1 MLEREEYDRF
11 RVAPVDPAAL
21 RARDVERLLT
31 QVAGGSGGRLTVEK
45 FAESVE
51 GRPIY
56 LARIG
61 GGSKRVLLWSQMHGD
76 EPTHTAVLLDLANYL
91 LQTPAKPPLG
101 RELGAERQ
109 AAEVLANC
117 TLYFIPMLNPDGAE
131 AVKRFNAQGIDINRD
146 ARRLS
151 TPEGRAL
158 RKAVETVKPEF
169 AFNLHN
175 QHARTSVGRPPKP
188 AAVSVLA
195 PAPDPSDKETPGM
208 HRAKQLCACFVE
220 AVRSVVPDMISRYDD
235 THEPRAFGDTIQ
247 ATGAAT
253 MLVEAGGWP
262 DADIEPLT
270 RVHFHGMLT
279 TLHAIATDK
288 YLDADVKV
296 YESLPQ
302 SNSSRQL
309 DCLIS
314 NAQVL
319 SVISPNAFTAD
330 LGIEQTQTE
339 RLGGELKSD
348 GRIVEVGDLSVLS
361 AKSTIDATG
370 WLILPGQLAFN
381 EDWSPDST
389 LSPKQLDSLLAKGVT
404 TLIGGVDL
412 TNRDAIDSIGA
423 TRELPMNWGFVGRI
437 DKAVSLPRADLV
449 ERVASAASRGL
460 LAIVADR
467 ANEELWQQLD
477 RIGLPL
483 VQLSQFI
490 TGSSASGSYRNL
502 SEHTARL
509 YKFLNLPGARGRIG
523 RDACADLAMFKLGG
537 NVEETDTVDWKRL
550 ARTIVAGESVW
561 ENGQR
566 AGGSPG
572 IFLRRS

>member
-1 MLEREEYDRF
+1 L
-11 RVAPVDPAAL
+11 DPATL
-21 RARDVERLLT
+21 RAPDVERLLK

-45 FAESVE
+45 FAESIE

-61 GGSKRVLLWSQMHGD
+61 GGPKRVLLWSQMHGD

-91 LQTPAKPPLG
+91 LQLPTKPPLG
-101 RELGAERQ
+101 RELGADRQ
-109 AAEVLANC
+109 AAEILANC
-117 TLYFIPMLNPDGAE
+117 TLYCIPMLNPDGAE
-131 AVKRFNAQGIDINRD
+131 AVRRFNAQGIDINRD
-146 ARRLS
+146 ARRLA

-158 RKAVETVKPEF
+158 RKAVESIMPEF

-175 QHARTSVGRPPKP
+175 QHARTSVGQPPKP

-195 PAPDPSDKETPGM
+195 PAPDPSGKETPGM
-208 HRAKQLCACFVE
+208 HRAKQMCACFVE
-220 AVRSVVPDMISRYDD
+220 AVQSLVPGMISRYDD

-253 MLVEAGGWP
+253 MLVEAGGWT

-279 TLHAIATDK
+279 TLYAIATDK

-296 YESLPQ
+296 YEALPQ

-309 DCLIS
+309 DCLIT

-319 SVISPNAFTAD
+319 SAISPNAFTTD
-330 LGIEQTQTE
+330 LGIEQTQSE
-339 RLGGELKSD
+339 RLGGESKKD

-361 AKSTIDATG
+361 SKSTIDASG
-370 WLILPGQLAFN
+370 WLILPGQLAFK
-381 EDWSPDST
+381 EDWSPGAT
-389 LSPKQLDSLLAKGVT
+389 LSTKNVDSLLAQGVT
-404 TLIGGVDL
+404 TLIGCVDL
-412 TNRDAIDSIGA
+412 ANRDAIDSIGA
-423 TRELPMNWGFVGRI
+423 ARELPMNWGFVGRI

-449 ERVASAASRGL
+449 ERVASAANRGL
-460 LAIVADR
+460 LAIATDR

-483 VQLSQFI
+483 VQLSQFTAGI
-490 TGSSASGSYRNL
+490 SASGSYRNL

-509 YKFLNLPGARGRIG
+509 YKLFNLPGDRGGIG
-523 RDACADLAMFKLGG
+523 RAARADLAMFKLGG
-537 NVEETDTVDWKRL
+537 KVKETDAVDWKQL
-550 ARTIVAGESVW
+550 ARTIVAGETVW

-572 IFLRRS
+572 IFLHRS

>member
-1 MLEREEYDRF
+1 M
-11 RVAPVDPAAL
+11 AKI
-21 RARDVERLLT
+21 
-31 QVAGGSGGRLTVEK
+31 GSG
-45 FAESVE
+45 
-51 GRPIY
+51 P
-56 LARIG
+56 
-61 GGSKRVLLWSQMHGD
+61 KRVLLWSQMHGD
-76 EPTHTAVLLDLANYL
+76 EPTHTAVLLDLASYL
-91 LQTPAKPPLG
+91 LQLPAEP
-101 RELGAERQ
+101 Q
-109 AAEVLANC
+109 AAEILADC

-195 PAPDPSDKETPGM
+195 PAPDPSGKETPGM
-208 HRAKQLCACFVE
+208 HRAKQMCACFVE
-220 AVRSVVPDMISRYDD
+220 AVQPLVPGMISRYDD

-296 YESLPQ
+296 YESLPE

-309 DCLIS
+309 DCLIT

-319 SVISPNAFTAD
+319 SASLARCVYGRPWHRADANRAAGRRIEEATA
-330 LGIEQTQTE
+330 
-339 RLGGELKSD
+339 
-348 GRIVEVGDLSVLS
+348 RIVEIGDLSVLS

-370 WLILPGQLAFN
+370 WLILPGQLAFK

-389 LSPKQLDSLLAKGVT
+389 LSPKQ
-404 TLIGGVDL
+404 
-412 TNRDAIDSIGA
+412 RSI
-423 TRELPMNWGFVGRI
+423 RCW
-437 DKAVSLPRADLV
+437 PRV
-449 ERVASAASRGL
+449 
-460 LAIVADR
+460 
-467 ANEELWQQLD
+467 
-477 RIGLPL
+477 P
-483 VQLSQFI
+483 
-490 TGSSASGSYRNL
+490 
-502 SEHTARL
+502 
-509 YKFLNLPGARGRIG
+509 
-523 RDACADLAMFKLGG
+523 
-537 NVEETDTVDWKRL
+537 
-550 ARTIVAGESVW
+550 
-561 ENGQR
+561 
-566 AGGSPG
+566 
-572 IFLRRS
+572 RR